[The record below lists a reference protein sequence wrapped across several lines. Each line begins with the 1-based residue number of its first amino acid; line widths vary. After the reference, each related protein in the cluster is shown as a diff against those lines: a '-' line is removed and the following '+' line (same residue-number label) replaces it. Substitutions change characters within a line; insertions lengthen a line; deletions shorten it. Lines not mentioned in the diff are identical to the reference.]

1 MKIIV
6 RRTQERVIKATTL
19 PVELD
24 TADFPEFKG
33 RSEKAFLEYLA
44 ENAGKIVNS
53 DAYYEHPV
61 HLVVQGPMKVFYD
74 SADHSYNGAF
84 ESGKIVEEQQENG
97 WFETKKQIKVEIA

>member
-33 RSEKAFLEYLA
+33 KTEKAFLEYLA

-61 HLVVQGPMKVFYD
+61 HLVVKGPMKVFYD

-84 ESGKIVEEQQENG
+84 ESGKIVEQQENG